1 MLAKVNLWV
10 QRNNDGVPG
19 WWEVVA
25 GWWGG
30 GGVVVGW
37 WGGGGGVV
45 VGWRGG
51 GAGVVVVRG
60 GGVEAVEVWWA
71 GVWWWVVGG
80 GEVWCLVGEVFVC
93 GLGGWWR
100 GPGQLQ
106 SQPSPSQHAPFLVF
120 EAMIYC
126 FFEL

>member
-1 MLAKVNLWV
+1 MV
-10 QRNNDGVPG
+10 G
-19 WWEVVA
+19 W
-25 GWWGG
+25 WWGG
-30 GGVVVGW
+30 GGAVVGW
-37 WGGGGGVV
+37 WWGGGVV
-45 VGWRGG
+45 AR
-51 GAGVVVVRG
+51 AGRG
-60 GGVEAVEVWWA
+60 GGVVGGGGAWWCEVVGWRCG
-71 GVWWWVVGG
+71 GVWWCVVGG

-120 EAMIYC
+120 EAMICC